1 MAQQIINIGTVA
13 NDGTGDL
20 VRTAFDKANDNFTEL
35 YTFTVGAVGVPVDN
49 QIAVWTGSGAQEGDA
64 NLTWDGTT
72 LTVTGDITVTGTVD
86 GRDVATDGIKLD
98 GIAEGAG
105 QPPAIISV
113 TASRSLALT
122 DAGDIL
128 EINTAGGA
136 VVVTIPT
143 NATVAFPIGTT
154 ITIALIDATNAA
166 TIVGGAGVTLNGVV
180 SGSGTI
186 TNAAFSVITIYK
198 RATDV
203 WATFGAV
210 GTVA

>member
-1 MAQQIINIGTVA
+1 MAKQVINIGTLA
-13 NDGTGDL
+13 NDGTGDYI
-20 VRTAFDKANDNFTEL
+20 RPAFDKVNDNFTEL
-35 YTFTVGAVGVPVDN
+35 YEAGFAGLIAAGTPLDN
-49 QIAVWTGSGAQEGDA
+49 QLAVWSINETIAGDA

-72 LTVTGDITVTGTVD
+72 LTVTGNITVTGDLIANPTITA
-86 GRDVATDGIKLD
+86 VAT
-98 GIAEGAG
+98 
-105 QPPAIISV
+105 
-113 TASRSLALT
+113 SRALALT